1 MGSRIRSEAFLVNLK
16 IGFSPTHPLPLYLN
30 VFLDFTNNFLIKYDQ
45 IYVQLFFSKYKKSVM
60 KFIGSKKAPPPPLR
74 SFPKNSSELLRDAL
88 PK

>member
-1 MGSRIRSEAFLVNLK
+1 MLLFLRDGFLYKIRSIFGESQDRLF
-16 IGFSPTHPLPLYLN
+16 YLN

-45 IYVQLFFSKYKKSVM
+45 IYGQLFFSKYKKSVM